1 MSWLV
6 LQESV
11 DTQTLGSS
19 TARVIQQY
27 SHHKLYPATTLCSHR
42 SIFSSFRYIFVW
54 PCEFSTKS
62 RKFTC
67 SWCSLEFAT
76 SMPWTYRAKLCSN
89 ASHGRSPHLHSIDL
103 CQNSLSYEKIQ
114 WLKQTS
120 SSGTQSSCTAPTTRF
135 SVQFP
140 WPDLQPF
147 DPMHRK
153 TWKFGFPGSLRETL
167 TDPGGSTGE
176 AAPRG
181 SSRYQLLLVLKILQ
195 GDIHCPHQK
204 FSCSECS
211 FYRAPSLGNK
221 VLTIFICFS
230 NSSSRPPPPTPPVLP
245 AWTRGTMGVLP
256 QLQESPEDQSCPQEH
271 TEHTEHPAAP
281 RPRRAGDTRGGR
293 RHRQHLRSPAHPRAP
308 FCLLPLEFM
317 QSHDQLPVFP
327 FTKEGAGA
335 PSAGIRRS
343 RTSSPGWDIPSLRA
357 APLCAEQAQ
366 NPPRRGGSARPAA
379 LGTRAG
385 GAEEAR
391 RGAAAVRPPARCRR
405 SVRPAPPHA
414 RSRPGRAW
422 GERRGG
428 PGAGPALSHRRGRPA
443 ASFVVRRGKIRG
455 AGDGWGEIPRETGEK
470 RGLRGGLG
478 RAPRAQRRPEPAGTT
493 RVGQPRVALKLLP
506 GLWVRW
512 AAPLTCG
519 SHLALHGRESPS
531 CACL

>member
-1 MSWLV
+1 
-6 LQESV
+6 
-11 DTQTLGSS
+11 
-19 TARVIQQY
+19 
-27 SHHKLYPATTLCSHR
+27 
-42 SIFSSFRYIFVW
+42 
-54 PCEFSTKS
+54 
-62 RKFTC
+62 
-67 SWCSLEFAT
+67 
-76 SMPWTYRAKLCSN
+76 MPWTYRAKLCSN

-147 DPMHRK
+147 NPMHRK

-335 PSAGIRRS
+335 PPAGTRRPSPPRAGISRPSAQRLCVRS
-343 RTSSPGWDIPSLRA
+343 RHRTHLGGA
-357 APLCAEQAQ
+357 ALPARQRWGRGQGE
-366 NPPRRGGSARPAA
+366 PRRHGEEQPLSARPP
-379 LGTRAG
+379 
-385 GAEEAR
+385 
-391 RGAAAVRPPARCRR
+391 GAAGVSARPRHTR
-405 SVRPAPPHA
+405 
-414 RSRPGRAW
+414 
-422 GERRGG
+422 
-428 PGAGPALSHRRGRPA
+428 GAGPAAPEGSGGAGRGRA
-443 ASFVVRRGKIRG
+443 RR
-455 AGDGWGEIPRETGEK
+455 
-470 RGLRGGLG
+470 
-478 RAPRAQRRPEPAGTT
+478 
-493 RVGQPRVALKLLP
+493 
-506 GLWVRW
+506 
-512 AAPLTCG
+512 
-519 SHLALHGRESPS
+519 
-531 CACL
+531 